1 MGVGWGGGGRA
12 ADEDDD
18 GAADV
23 WSAAGMEQAR
33 AASARQ
39 CAAIDACRHAW
50 TAEAESGTALLEV
63 VRAND
68 GIVAGPGGGV
78 RRGPIAD
85 AAAALRRSI
94 DAMERAAVEFSQ
106 ASKLSDVAADG
117 WGRAAEAFGR
127 AGTIDRIRAARD
139 RADEARKMA
148 RGMEGHAARSRASAA
163 SFEEAA
169 NGWVARSAEWEDG
182 DTVVRGSDGWPE
194 RRDRAQGVAEGRR
207 ARAEDMAQRT
217 LAAARLAEAESAH
230 LAAGTK
236 SLTAGAVALLKNLHA
251 PEAAAA
257 LRDGM
262 EAASRAVRDR

>member
-1 MGVGWGGGGRA
+1 
-12 ADEDDD
+12 
-18 GAADV
+18 
-23 WSAAGMEQAR
+23 MEHAR

-50 TAEAESGTALLEV
+50 TAEAESGAALLDV

-68 GIVAGPGGGV
+68 GIVAGPGGSV

-85 AAAALRRSI
+85 AAAALKRSI

-127 AGTIDRIRAARD
+127 AGTADRTRAARD
-139 RADEARKMA
+139 RADEARGMA

-163 SFEEAA
+163 SFGRAA
-169 NGWVARSAEWEDG
+169 DGWVAESAGWEDG
-182 DTVVRGSDGWPE
+182 DTVVRGSDGWQE
-194 RRDRAQGVAEGRR
+194 RRDRARGVAEGRR
-207 ARAEDMAQRT
+207 ARAEDLAQRT
-217 LAAARLAEAESAH
+217 LEAARLAEAESAH
-230 LAAGTK
+230 LAAGTR
-236 SLTAGAVALLKNLHA
+236 SLTAGAVALLEKVHA